1 MLFLGLLPANLYGPN
16 DNFDD
21 SSSHVI
27 PALIKKCVKAKDEH
41 LDDVEVW
48 GTGSASREFLF
59 VDDAATGIVAATEFY
74 NDSEPVNL
82 GSGEEVTIK
91 SLVSKIAMAT
101 GYDGM
106 KAVK

>member
-1 MLFLGLLPANLYGPN
+1 MLLIQSKTYREQYGFNSINLLPANLYGPN

-48 GTGSASREFLF
+48 GTGTASM
-59 VDDAATGIVAATEFY
+59 TCC
-74 NDSEPVNL
+74 
-82 GSGEEVTIK
+82 
-91 SLVSKIAMAT
+91 
-101 GYDGM
+101 
-106 KAVK
+106 